1 MQLINGTV
9 WHSLIH
15 NIMKIIN
22 NCRTLTP
29 FNKEIKYIQIYSA
42 VNHNRK
48 ACLLEKASEEKG
60 FGHMLSCEQHPAPSL
75 WRLPESLRGSK
86 LMPARA
92 LGFVISTLAAHL
104 HVAQSAGEE
113 KECTRKSFC
122 SAKHLHPQH
131 TNENKL
137 LPKTFLDRLSMR
149 NLSDS

>member
-113 KECTRKSFC
+113 SVQERVFAQLNTCILNTRMKINSYPRHFSIDC
-122 SAKHLHPQH
+122 Q
-131 TNENKL
+131 
-137 LPKTFLDRLSMR
+137 
-149 NLSDS
+149 